1 MKQRRCR
8 GGERRDGERKRE
20 WGEEGGRRV
29 GGGRGS
35 EQQILTRLVV
45 LMFSLAAR
53 LFELHSP
60 RGFMRN

>member
-1 MKQRRCR
+1 MDSER
-8 GGERRDGERKRE
+8 GEREQER
-20 WGEEGGRRV
+20 EEGAERA
-29 GGGRGS
+29 S

-53 LFELHSP
+53 LFELHSL